1 MKVTLCNSFNPI
13 LPGPFEWISAAPPP
27 SPVKLGFEVK
37 VRKLIE
43 DVISR
48 QESHQAKEFTTLRS
62 SGTTPTISYFFG
74 SWAVMKQRKI

>member
-43 DVISR
+43 DVIYR
-48 QESHQAKEFTTLRS
+48 QESHQAKEFTTLRCLEPPQPS
-62 SGTTPTISYFFG
+62 VTFLVVGPL
-74 SWAVMKQRKI
+74 